1 MQVVAAHP
9 LNGGNG
15 LALLDSME
23 TAIHTV
29 MWLKRKLNPFDVTNV
44 SITAFAHKLSM
55 EIIEK
60 GVILRR
66 KCLGMTY
73 WILLLP
79 EYQYTVCILEH
90 LQNYMIFHRAE
101 RLKLQHSIRVKVR
114 YLSSSL
120 HFTAEAQ
127 GRKKKLSLFLRDDG
141 LSADTVRVQ
150 RRFRVGRLQRETVRQ
165 KGNNDWWAHVWC
177 MMVPGLV
184 WQHMVQFA
192 WFLYLLFDSLVL
204 RLETVFSQPDHT
216 CCRLVFISDF
226 SFLYTAHTLACLN
239 LWKTPFG
246 GSEDVRW
253 GEKSWRIWG
262 FYWLK
267 RCPAVSQTG
276 PLWQVCLLSCRR
288 WFPEF
293 LLVIS
298 AANTVRTRVTQGPEA
313 HR

>member
-1 MQVVAAHP
+1 MWKWDICH
-9 LNGGNG
+9 
-15 LALLDSME
+15 LLS
-23 TAIHTV
+23 ISQ
-29 MWLKRKLNPFDVTNV
+29 LKFRG
-44 SITAFAHKLSM
+44 
-55 EIIEK
+55 E
-60 GVILRR
+60 
-66 KCLGMTY
+66 
-73 WILLLP
+73 
-79 EYQYTVCILEH
+79 
-90 LQNYMIFHRAE
+90 
-101 RLKLQHSIRVKVR
+101 
-114 YLSSSL
+114 
-120 HFTAEAQ
+120 
-127 GRKKKLSLFLRDDG
+127 KKKTFSVFTWWRFVCRHCR
-141 LSADTVRVQ
+141 SSEKVQ
-150 RRFRVGRLQRETVRQ
+150 GGTAPAGNRTSE
-165 KGNNDWWAHVWC
+165 GNNAWWAHVWC
-177 MMVPGLV
+177 MMVPRLG

-204 RLETVFSQPDHT
+204 RLETMFSHPDHT

-267 RCPAVSQTG
+267 RWCPAVSQTG

-288 WFPEF
+288 WFPEC

-298 AANTVRTRVTQGPEA
+298 AAQTVGTRVTRGPEA